1 METFT
6 PAEAPAAPPLRDRG
20 TIPDRFKWNLTH
32 IFPDADAWKRAY
44 DELDTKIS
52 AYAALQ
58 GTLAQGPP
66 DGARL
71 LAAYRV
77 SDEIGQLSYK
87 VWYYVAL
94 KYDEDQRD
102 NETNAKRQQVQI
114 LFAKFAQVSAWFSP
128 ELLRIPLPAVQGWM
142 ASNSELAV
150 YRFAI
155 EDLYRQQE
163 HVLDEKGEHLM
174 SLASRFSSAPYDA
187 YAALSTAD

>member
-6 PAEAPAAPPLRDRG
+6 PAEAPAAPPLRDRD

-32 IFPDADAWKRAY
+32 IFPDADAWKRAFG
-44 DELDTKIS
+44 ELDTKIS

-58 GTLAQGPP
+58 GTLAQGPG
-66 DGARL
+66 DGSRL
-71 LAAYRV
+71 LAAYKV

-102 NETNAKRQQVQI
+102 NEMNARRQQVQI

-128 ELLRIPLPAVQGWM
+128 ELLQYPVADGAGV
-142 ASNSELAV
+142 
-150 YRFAI
+150 
-155 EDLYRQQE
+155 D
-163 HVLDEKGEHLM
+163 GEESGARGL
-174 SLASRFSSAPYDA
+174 SLCD
-187 YAALSTAD
+187 